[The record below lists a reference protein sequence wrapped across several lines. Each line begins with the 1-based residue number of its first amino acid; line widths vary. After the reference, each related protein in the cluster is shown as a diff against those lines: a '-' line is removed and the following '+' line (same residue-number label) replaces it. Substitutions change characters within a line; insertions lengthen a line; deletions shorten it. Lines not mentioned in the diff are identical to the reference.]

1 MAFLQ
6 IIIATIFWGASFFF
20 IKLALNEIPSTS
32 FIFWRFLVGTLSIT
46 PLLLFS
52 PVSINYKVIRQGI
65 PLGMLQLGIILFQTL
80 GLESISASLS
90 AFLTGFYIVFVLII
104 RFIIKRRLP
113 SLVDIV
119 TSVSC
124 ILGLGL
130 LTHSFSETDAYGILY
145 TLIGAL
151 CMAFY
156 IYLLDLYVANSSMA
170 LTFIQMVTLAICS
183 SLLLLLPGNTLQIP
197 IKAQTWLS
205 ILFCGI
211 CCSTICFWLQ
221 NRAQRTLKAFKVSVI
236 LMLEPVLGTVFACLI
251 LDEKLYPASYIGII
265 MILGS
270 IAVINLRLKKD

>member
-6 IIIATIFWGASFFF
+6 IIVATIFWGASFFF
-20 IKLALNEIPSTS
+20 IKLALNEISSTS

-52 PVSINYKVIRQGI
+52 PVSINYKVIKQGI
-65 PLGMLQLGIILFQTL
+65 HLGILQLGIILFQTL
-80 GLESISASLS
+80 GLESVSASLS

-104 RFIIKRRLP
+104 RFIVQRRLP
-113 SLVDIV
+113 SLVDII

-130 LTHSFSETDAYGILY
+130 LTHSFSETDACGILY
-145 TLIGAL
+145 TLVGAL
-151 CMAFY
+151 FMAFY

-183 SLLLLLPGNTLQIP
+183 SLLLFLPGNTLQIP

-251 LDEKLYPASYIGII
+251 LDEKLYPGSYMGII

-270 IAVINLRLKKD
+270 IAVINLRLKQN